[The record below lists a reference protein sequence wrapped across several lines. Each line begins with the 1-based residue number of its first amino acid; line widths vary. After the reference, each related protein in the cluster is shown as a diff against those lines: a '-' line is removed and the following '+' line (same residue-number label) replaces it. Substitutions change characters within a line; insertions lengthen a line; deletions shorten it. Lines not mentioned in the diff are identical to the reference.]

1 MVAYGSPLGW
11 IRCNSDC
18 VSVLKTLYDNPYGL
32 KFSDIE
38 EKTALNRRRL
48 MSILFK
54 LRNFGVVDSDYLIT
68 PKKNLDWFIP
78 AGSFVLVSRI
88 LMRECQTS
96 AKPVV
101 GVV

>member
-1 MVAYGSPLGW
+1 
-11 IRCNSDC
+11 
-18 VSVLKTLYDNPYGL
+18 
-32 KFSDIE
+32 
-38 EKTALNRRRL
+38 

-54 LRNFGVVDSDYLIT
+54 LRNFGIVDSGYLIT